1 MIGNAICALLSDRFG
16 RRVLLL
22 WGSFISFV
30 AFLLC
35 SFAENFVE
43 MVVLRFI
50 LGAVLGLTLPIS
62 LIIVAEII
70 PYKVRGRFV
79 VLL

>member
-1 MIGNAICALLSDRFG
+1 MLSDRFG
-16 RRVLLL
+16 RRILLL
-22 WGSFISFV
+22 WGSFITFV

-35 SFAENFVE
+35 SFADNFAE
-43 MVVLRFI
+43 MVILRFI
-50 LGAVLGLTLPIS
+50 LGVVVGVTLPIS

-70 PYKVRGRFV
+70 PYKVRGKFV